1 MDGIFLVNK
10 EKNMTSHDIV
20 NLIKKK
26 FNFQKVGH
34 TGTLDPLAEGLLIIL
49 VNKATKL
56 TFLFENLNKKYVGS
70 IIFNYNY
77 DTLDINGK
85 ILDKSNAF
93 ISEQKIKKVIS
104 YFNKKKYLQTP
115 PMYSAIKIRGEKMY
129 NLARKNIKIK
139 IPPREIYIHNLKMIG
154 RLENNIIQFQTNVSK
169 GTYIRSLARDI
180 ADKMNTY
187 GALNSLTRTKIGP
200 YNLNKAQKIESISLN
215 NLINHK
221 ILFQKKQ
228 KIILSDYL
236 INLVKNGIIL
246 DKRQIIT
253 TQPFVVM
260 DQKKNYIAYYQP
272 IEKNKYSV
280 KYFF

>member
-93 ISEQKIKKVIS
+93 ISEQKIKKVFS

-139 IPPREIYIHNLKMIG
+139 IPPREIYIHNLKMLG
-154 RLENNIIQFQTNVSK
+154 RLKNNIIQFQTNVSK

-246 DKRQIIT
+246 DQRQIIT
-253 TQPFVVM
+253 TQSFVVM